1 MWIGIVVFAL
11 MVGSVLFHLFSPWYL
26 TPIASNWT
34 SIDNAINV
42 SFWVTGAVFVAIN
55 SFLVYAVIKY
65 RNRKQSRAVYEPEN
79 AKLEKRLTL
88 WTSVGIALLL
98 TPGLYAWAQFVT
110 IPGNASVVE
119 AVGQQWQ
126 WSFRFPGKDGVLGT
140 TDVKYISDDNPFG
153 LNPDDPYGRDDVL
166 IEDSTVHIPVGKPI
180 KLVLRS
186 KDVLHDF
193 FVPQFRARMNLVPG
207 LVTYFWFTPT
217 KIGEYEILCA
227 QLCGVGHY
235 AMRGTVI
242 VDDQSTFDAW
252 LNKQRTFAPVRA
264 GIHELVTKRG

>member
-1 MWIGIVVFAL
+1 M
-11 MVGSVLFHLFSPWYL
+11 
-26 TPIASNWT
+26 
-34 SIDNAINV
+34 
-42 SFWVTGAVFVAIN
+42 
-55 SFLVYAVIKY
+55 
-65 RNRKQSRAVYEPEN
+65 
-79 AKLEKRLTL
+79 
-88 WTSVGIALLL
+88 GIALLL
-98 TPGLYAWAQFVT
+98 TPGLYAWAQFVN

-140 TDVKYISDDNPFG
+140 VDVKYISDNNPLG
-153 LNPDDPYGRDDVL
+153 VNPDDPYGRDDVL

-180 KLVLRS
+180 KMVLRS

-207 LVTYFWFTPT
+207 SVTYFWFTPT

-235 AMRGTVI
+235 VMRGTVI

-252 LNKQRTFAPVRA
+252 LKKQRTFAPARA
-264 GIHELVTKRG
+264 GTHELVKTRG